1 MTIGNE
7 NTADHSNSFPIRLLH
22 FISSDKLSEAITLL
36 LKLGVQSSA
45 IYSDFLASCRRN
57 LNDQLSTIQSQKQF
71 AVQATIFLYLLKD
84 AVDVLE
90 FVDNCCSAFLADL
103 SLVTALS
110 QRFFPN
116 QIQKQTMELATL
128 LTLTFTNFNYHN
140 CHADEVQLWIGK
152 KCIRLSEPKHFLP
165 L

>member
-1 MTIGNE
+1 
-7 NTADHSNSFPIRLLH
+7 
-22 FISSDKLSEAITLL
+22 LL

-45 IYSDFLASCRRN
+45 VYSDFLASCRRN
-57 LNDQLSTIQSQKQF
+57 LNDQLSTIQSQKQE
-71 AVQATIFLYLLKD
+71 

-116 QIQKQTMELATL
+116 QARSVEEVNSTSVIETPYQGSLNTSTL
-128 LTLTFTNFNYHN
+128 NF
-140 CHADEVQLWIGK
+140 CLCLRE
-152 KCIRLSEPKHFLP
+152 
-165 L
+165 